1 MMIGEAMKKYI
12 ITYWNNGDIRQKTV
26 EAENIKEAQY
36 QFYMSTACDDIK
48 EIKEVTDDVL

>member
-1 MMIGEAMKKYI
+1 MTIGEAMKKYK
-12 ITYWNNGDIRQKTV
+12 ITYWNNGDIRIKTV
-26 EAENIKEAQY
+26 EAENIKDAQY